1 MGRMPLGRFSGQNP
15 KNLARFS
22 AIACVAGLAAITG
35 SAMAQAG
42 QQATVAEQGARL
54 HAGPSE
60 KLYTIRVLEPGM
72 RLNVLGDPVAAMLP
86 VAYPSDL
93 PVYVPAAAVEAIDST
108 RLRVTRATRLIAPHA
123 SQGVEGSWR
132 SALQRPIPPGGEL
145 TIISIVRSDSGD
157 TTNNI
162 IGYMVQAPAGAI
174 AYISQ
179 AAVQTTAQTTGEQST
194 PDTTAQATNQTN
206 LLDTMVPPT
215 DTTTP
220 AELAATPNQPTTP
233 DDAGALATN
242 QQPVVIDQ
250 ATNQDSDQT
259 PNADGSLRPAQLET
273 LYQSARA
280 GEDFTQELDALLTE
294 HRRTLN
300 ALADDPFNQRIRQQ
314 LDQRIAYIEMR
325 IAFRDGPAA
334 IAAKRV
340 GEPSVSERM
349 AKRLEEFTA
358 GRGYAMVGKLVPSRI
373 YDGINLPKLYRLRS
387 PDALGRTLG
396 YVRPGETDLTPYLNK
411 VVGISG
417 KIEAGPAGTKILTP
431 IRVEV
436 IDDN

>member
-22 AIACVAGLAAITG
+22 TIACLAGLAAITG

-93 PVYVPAAAVEAIDST
+93 PVYVPAAAVEIIDAA

-162 IGYMVQAPAGAI
+162 IGYMVQAPAGAL

-179 AAVQTTAQTTGEQST
+179 TAVKTTAQTPGDQPA

-215 DTTTP
+215 P
-220 AELAATPNQPTTP
+220 AELAATPDQPTTP
-233 DDAGALATN
+233 DDAAALAIN

-250 ATNQDSDQT
+250 GTGQNTDQA
-259 PNADGSLRPAQLET
+259 PNADGSLTPMQLET

-280 GEDFTQELDALLTE
+280 GDEFTQELDALLSE

-334 IAAKRV
+334 IAAKRDA
-340 GEPSVSERM
+340 EPSVSERM

-373 YDGINLPKLYRLRS
+373 YDGKNLPKLYRLRS

-417 KIEAGPAGTKILTP
+417 KVESGPAGTKILTP
-431 IRVEV
+431 IRIEA